1 MPVQDLKEKLKW
13 CIEKAFKGGTNQWI
27 RVTGS
32 ARFDAGKRTR
42 KEDLYSKEDIF
53 KMLDFIIDGSYLAV
67 GNFVFRQQVG
77 IPMGT
82 DPAPFMA
89 NLYLYSYEFSWMEKL
104 TLTDYGIARRYYG
117 RTKRFIDDLCT
128 LNNGKQIEK
137 HWKEI
142 YPKELV
148 LNKENIN
155 NEEASFLDRS
165 GNQDY
170 RQDVY
175 YEDIRQKRCIYI

>member
-1 MPVQDLKEKLKW
+1 MDINRNYCKKIEWYTGVKRMWIATSTKDILEDITKINVKKKATSVETFDFSTLYTKIRLQDLKEKLKW

-77 IPMGT
+77 KPMGT

-89 NLYLYSYEFSWMEKL
+89 NLYL
-104 TLTDYGIARRYYG
+104 
-117 RTKRFIDDLCT
+117 
-128 LNNGKQIEK
+128 
-137 HWKEI
+137 
-142 YPKELV
+142 
-148 LNKENIN
+148 
-155 NEEASFLDRS
+155 
-165 GNQDY
+165 
-170 RQDVY
+170 
-175 YEDIRQKRCIYI
+175 